1 MSYYV
6 ISIMGLLPIFIILG
20 ISFNILLGYGGLLS
34 VSQAGFFGVGAY
46 ATAILVKDYNAEL
59 LPALLVGAVL
69 AGIMSVSVGYAAG
82 RLSDEFLFIV
92 TIAVQVVL
100 VELFRN
106 LSITGQ
112 SAGISAIPRPT
123 IFGYQFSSGLQF
135 ALLAWVFCGIVTLI
149 CWRIVKSPYGRVL
162 SALREDVPAARS
174 LGKNALRTKVSVF
187 AISAAL
193 AGVAGGL
200 YATQIMYISPSEFTL
215 DRSVEILSIT
225 IIGGL
230 GALWGPYVGA
240 LVVVALPEVLSF
252 ADIPDSVAGPV
263 NGIIYTLVVLVLLIF
278 RPTGLI
284 GPKAGSRASKVASMK
299 EKEASKAS
307 QDEGDTSDDLF
318 MSMPGRERDK
328 SEQSLR
334 CEGLGVSFNG
344 IKAVNDVTLE
354 IKPGKIT
361 ALVGPNGAGKTTL
374 FNLLSGALKSDT
386 GQTFY
391 GGRDISALSIEKRA
405 RLGVVRSFQE
415 VRLFDGLTA
424 VENIRIALTD
434 SKKETL
440 LSQFVPGRNIRENEL
455 EQAYSMIRSLG
466 LEGVS
471 ETPAGELSYAE
482 QKMLMI
488 GRLLAT
494 GASCYLLDEPMSGLD
509 HVARA
514 KVTDLL
520 KRMVAEGTTI
530 CIVEHS
536 MQVVREVASWVVF
549 LDRGSLLTEG
559 TPEDVISNPELTAL
573 YFGRPTETPIV
584 SDAGTRR
591 L

>member
-1 MSYYV
+1 MSYYL
-6 ISIMGLLPIFIILG
+6 ISILGLLPVFIILG
-20 ISFNILLGYGGLLS
+20 ISFNLLLGYGGLLS
-34 VSQAGFFGVGAY
+34 ISQAGFFGVGAY

-59 LPALLVGAVL
+59 LPALFVGGFLAAVVS
-69 AGIMSVSVGYAAG
+69 ISVGYAAG

-106 LSITGQ
+106 LSLTGR

-123 IFGYQFSSGLQF
+123 LFGYQFSSGVQV
-135 ALLAWVFCGIVTLI
+135 ALLAWIFCALVTLI
-149 CWRIVKSPYGRVL
+149 CWRIVKSPYGRL
-162 SALREDVPAARS
+162 LRALREDVPAARS
-174 LGKNALRTKVSVF
+174 LGKSALGTKVSVF
-187 AISAAL
+187 AVSAAL

-230 GALWGPYVGA
+230 GTLWGPYVGA
-240 LVVVALPEVLSF
+240 LVVIALPELLSF

-263 NGIIYTLVVLVLLIF
+263 NGIIYTLIVLVLLIF
-278 RPTGLI
+278 RPTGLVGRRP
-284 GPKAGSRASKVASMK
+284 GPRASKT
-299 EKEASKAS
+299 KAALQPS
-307 QDEGDTSDDLF
+307 DFSHDEGGNPDDLF
-318 MSMPGRERDK
+318 ALMPSRVHDGLEK
-328 SEQSLR
+328 SLR
-334 CEGLGVSFNG
+334 CEGLSVSFNG

-354 IKPGKIT
+354 IRPGKIT

-386 GQTFY
+386 GRTFY
-391 GGRDISALSIEKRA
+391 GERDISTLTIEKRA
-405 RLGVVRSFQE
+405 RQGVVRSFQE
-415 VRLFDGLTA
+415 VRLFDGLT
-424 VENIRIALTD
+424 VIENMHIALTD
-434 SKKETL
+434 TRHESI
-440 LSQFVPGRNIRENEL
+440 LSQFVPRPKRKQDDEL
-455 EQAYSMIRSLG
+455 AKAYLMLQSLG
-466 LEGVS
+466 LDGVS
-471 ETPAGELSYAE
+471 DVLAGELSYAE

-514 KVTDLL
+514 KVTELL
-520 KRMVAEGTTI
+520 QRMVAEGTTI

-549 LDRGSLLTEG
+549 LDQGSVLTEG
-559 TPEDVISNPELTAL
+559 TPEDVISDPELTAL
-573 YFGRPTETPIV
+573 YFGRPTQ
-584 SDAGTRR
+584 
-591 L
+591 

>member
-1 MSYYV
+1 MSYYA
-6 ISIMGLLPIFIILG
+6 ISLMGLLPVFIILG
-20 ISFNILLGYGGLLS
+20 ISFNLLLGYGGLLS

-59 LPALLVGAVL
+59 LPALLVGGVL
-69 AGIMSVSVGYAAG
+69 AGAMSVSVGYAAG

-106 LSITGQ
+106 LSITGR

-123 IFGYQFSSGLQF
+123 IFGYQFSSGLQA
-135 ALLAWVFCGIVTLI
+135 ALLAWSFCALVTLV
-149 CWRIVKSPYGRVL
+149 CWRIVNSPYGRL
-162 SALREDVPAARS
+162 LRALREDVPAARS

-187 AISAAL
+187 AVSAAL

-200 YATQIMYISPSEFTL
+200 YATQIMYISPAEFTL

-240 LVVVALPEVLSF
+240 LVVIALPELLSF

-278 RPTGLI
+278 RPTGVI
-284 GPKAGSRASKVASMK
+284 GRQPGSRTPRSGTIQAKQSSNV
-299 EKEASKAS
+299 S

-318 MSMPGRERDK
+318 TLMPNRERDGSK
-328 SEQSLR
+328 QSLR
-334 CEGLGVSFNG
+334 CEGLGISFNG
-344 IKAVNDVTLE
+344 IKAVDDVTLE
-354 IKPGKIT
+354 IHPGKIT

-374 FNLLSGALKSDT
+374 FNLLSGALKADT
-386 GQTFY
+386 GRTFY
-391 GGRDISALSIEKRA
+391 GDRDISALPIENRA

-415 VRLFDGLTA
+415 VRLFDGLTV
-424 VENIRIALTD
+424 VENMRVGLTD
-434 SKKETL
+434 SRKESIF
-440 LSQFVPGRNIRENEL
+440 SQFVPRRARQRDNEL
-455 EQAYSMIRSLG
+455 AHAYRMLRSLG
-466 LEGVS
+466 LESVS
-471 ETPAGELSYAE
+471 DTLAGELSYAE

-514 KVTDLL
+514 KVTELL
-520 KRMVAEGTTI
+520 KRMVAGGTTI

-573 YFGRPTETPIV
+573 YFGRPTQ
-584 SDAGTRR
+584 
-591 L
+591 